1 MLAADGYLIGTKVA
15 DWFIGVGTRLT
26 ASKWQQLSTINAG
39 SASIPPVSGA
49 FWGMPI
55 LPAILVDLSP
65 FRLTAAAF
73 PRQVG

>member
-1 MLAADGYLIGTKVA
+1 MLAADNYLIGTKVA
-15 DWFIGVGTRLT
+15 DWFIGDGTRLS

-49 FWGMPI
+49 YRGMSI

-65 FRLTAAAF
+65 FRLTPAAF
-73 PRQVG
+73 PRQMG